1 MPLSLPPGLAFSRSA
16 GCSRLLP
23 GGCRPVLVWG
33 LALLLVL
40 ILTGPE
46 TATAQRAALGVRAGT
61 PGIGWDFTVGLNERF
76 HARTG
81 ASYFGY
87 GRTEGA
93 DADDVDL
100 AIEWDA
106 RLFSVSALVDFYP
119 WPRRGIRLSGGLLY
133 NGNLGD
139 VEVEAT
145 EPYTVGS
152 RTFTPDE
159 LGRLDGELSFST
171 LAPYL
176 GVGFGNVLSMS
187 RRVGVALDLGMLYHR
202 RPFVDLDGDGMIQ
215 PTAEQSP
222 QLEENLES
230 FRFFPVVSL
239 GIAVRLNS
247 D

>member
-1 MPLSLPPGLAFSRSA
+1 MRLPQRLDVPVPPLGTSLSTASLWGTV
-16 GCSRLLP
+16 LL
-23 GGCRPVLVWG
+23 L
-33 LALLLVL
+33 LALTV
-40 ILTGPE
+40 GPE
-46 TATAQRAALGVRAGT
+46 PANAQRAALGVRAGT
-61 PGIGWDFTVGLNERF
+61 PGIGWDFTVGLNDRF

-81 ASYFGY
+81 ASYFTY
-87 GRTEGA
+87 GRTDGV

-119 WPRRGIRLSGGLLY
+119 WPRRGLRLSGGVLY

-139 VEVEAT
+139 VQVEAT
-145 EPYTVGS
+145 EAYTIGS
-152 RTFTPDE
+152 RTFTPEE
-159 LGRLDGELSFST
+159 LGRLEGELSFST

-187 RRVGVALDLGMLYHR
+187 RRVGVAVDVGVLYHR
-202 RPFVDLDGDGMIQ
+202 RPVVELDGDGMIQ

-222 QLEENLES
+222 QVEDNLES

-239 GIAVRLNS
+239 GIALRLNS